1 MTDTID
7 KRVADLEAIVTDL
20 PEVLNLRFERVDA
33 TLSEHSARFNL
44 LDKQMAKQMAM
55 LARDMRDL
63 RGGVRRQLVEQ
74 DRRLGGIQQKL
85 GEHDRRLGAIEERLE
100 GQDRRLGGME
110 QQLAV
115 QDRRLATMESDVAA
129 IKADVAEVLRRLPKS

>member
-7 KRVADLEAIVTDL
+7 KRVADREAIVTDP
-20 PEVLNLRFERVDA
+20 PELMNLRFDRVDA

-44 LDKQMAKQMAM
+44 LDKQMAM

-63 RGGVRRQLVEQ
+63 RGGVTRQLVEQ